1 MEIFKLR
8 RDKEFKNDKIKIS
21 YGTGDVSN
29 QLSAY
34 LYDSEGKSHHVYWNI
49 YPDRCHQSFDKTN
62 EKVKDFI
69 MDVVNGW
76 IKEQVDEDKIRH
88 EAERRRKMSEKD
100 SIQSLLDNF

>member
-49 YPDRCHQSFDKTN
+49 HPDRCHQSFDKTN
-62 EKVKDFI
+62 DKVKEFI
-69 MDVVNGW
+69 IKIVKGW
-76 IKEQVDEDKIRH
+76 LEEQEIEDNKRL
-88 EAERRRKMSEKD
+88 EAEERRKISENDFVK
-100 SIQSLLDNF
+100 SLMDNF